1 VDQFETISG
10 DHPMSESVGTRIR
23 PPGLIAGP
31 GPELVFGLV
40 GAVGTDLGQV
50 SQALSQQLSRV
61 GYAAHEIRVSALLHS
76 LDRYNH
82 LSTPT
87 SGSEYVRIKAHMTAG
102 SELRKLAQKGDM
114 LALMAVAQIRQLR
127 RQHGD
132 VRDGERPRTPLS
144 RTAYI
149 IRSIK
154 HPSEIDT
161 LRDIYGR
168 AFFVVSAYSPRSK
181 RVSTLA
187 TLIAESEGDPDH
199 ASFRGKA
206 EELIRIDEEEEDAP
220 LGQDVRDSFPQGD
233 VFVDVRGRDRLNQSL
248 ERFIDAV
255 FGNPFVTPTP
265 DEFGMFHANSAALR
279 SADLGRQVGAAV
291 ATHNGEIAAL
301 GCNDVPRAGG
311 GQYWSGDEPDARDF
325 QLGFDSSARFRQKMT
340 TELTAKL
347 LGAGWIPPE
356 GWEREPQK
364 LAERIADRGVFKGT
378 RLQNLLEY
386 GRAVHAEMAAITDAA
401 RRGVSIKDSTLYST
415 TFPCHL
421 CARHIIAAGIRRVVY
436 IEPYPKS
443 AAEELYGD
451 SLTVDAEE
459 RSGTKVAF
467 EPFVGISPNLYLL
480 AFGFVPDS
488 RKDSRGDVRN
498 WQPAKAEPR
507 LKQFV
512 ASYLLIEDTVLDT
525 VLPAHFDR
533 MDIHPM
539 IPEPNNGSLAT

>member
-1 VDQFETISG
+1 
-10 DHPMSESVGTRIR
+10 MSESDSTRIR
-23 PPGLIAGP
+23 ALGLIAGS

-40 GAVGTDLGQV
+40 GAIGTDLAQV
-50 SQALSQQLSRV
+50 SEALRQQLIRV

-82 LSTPT
+82 LSTAT
-87 SGSEYVRIKAHMTAG
+87 SGSEYDRIKSHMMAG
-102 SELRKLAQKGDM
+102 SELRRLAQKGDI
-114 LALMAVAQIRQLR
+114 LALMAVAQIRQIR
-127 RQHGD
+127 RQYGD
-132 VRDGERPRTPLS
+132 VKEAERPRTPLQ

-187 TLIAESEGDPDH
+187 GLIAESKGDPDH
-199 ASFRGKA
+199 SSFRGNA
-206 EELIRIDEEEEDAP
+206 EELIRIDEEEENAP

-233 VFVDVRGRDRLNQSL
+233 VFVDARGRERLNQSL
-248 ERFIDAV
+248 GRFVDAV

-279 SADLGRQVGAAV
+279 SADLSRQVGAAI

-325 QLGFDSSARFRQKMT
+325 QLGFDSSARFRHKIT

-347 LGAGWIPPE
+347 LGAGWTPPE

-364 LAERIADRGVFKGT
+364 LADRIADRGVFKGT
-378 RLQNLLEY
+378 RLQNLIEY

-401 RRGVSIKDSTLYST
+401 KRGVSIKDLTLYST

-421 CARHIIAAGIRRVVY
+421 CARHIIAAGITRVVY

-459 RSGTKVAF
+459 RSGRKVAF
-467 EPFVGISPNLYLL
+467 EPFVGISPNLYVL
-480 AFGFVPDS
+480 AFGFLSGS
-488 RKDSRGDVRN
+488 RKDSKGEVRN

-512 ASYLLIEDTVLDT
+512 ASYLLIEDTALDT

-533 MDIHPM
+533 MNIHP
-539 IPEPNNGSLAT
+539 IISEQQDGSLGK